1 MRVIVQVKKSLIND
15 KGFTLVEILA
25 VITILSLLMV
35 FVVPNFL
42 SLLNKS
48 KASTIDIQKQMII
61 SAARLYVEDCNNLQN
76 KNVTCNFTVTD
87 EKTIINLNDLISNG
101 YINEVKNKDKTCN
114 ATITVKD
121 EKYSVKLIC

>member
-87 EKTIINLNDLISNG
+87 GKTIIDLNDLISNG

-114 ATITVKD
+114 ATITVKN

>member
-42 SLLNKS
+42 NLLNKS

-87 EKTIINLNDLISNG
+87 GKTIIDLNDLISNG

-114 ATITVKD
+114 ATITVKN

>member
-87 EKTIINLNDLISNG
+87 GKTIINLNDLISNG

>member
-87 EKTIINLNDLISNG
+87 GKTIIDLNDLISNG

>member
-25 VITILSLLMV
+25 VLTILSLLMV

-87 EKTIINLNDLISNG
+87 GKTIINLNDLISNG

>member
-25 VITILSLLMV
+25 VITILSLIMV

-87 EKTIINLNDLISNG
+87 GKTIIDLNDLISNG

-114 ATITVKD
+114 ATITVKN

>member
-1 MRVIVQVKKSLIND
+1 MRVIVQVKSLIND

-87 EKTIINLNDLISNG
+87 GKTIINLNDLISNG

>member
-15 KGFTLVEILA
+15 KGFTLDEILA

-87 EKTIINLNDLISNG
+87 GKKIINLNDLISNG

>member
-15 KGFTLVEILA
+15 KGITLVEILA
-25 VITILSLLMV
+25 VLTILSLLMV

-87 EKTIINLNDLISNG
+87 GKTIINLNDLISNG

>member
-76 KNVTCNFTVTD
+76 KNVTCNFTVID
-87 EKTIINLNDLISNG
+87 GKTIIDLNDLISNG

-114 ATITVKD
+114 ATITVKN

>member
-25 VITILSLLMV
+25 VITILSLLIV

-87 EKTIINLNDLISNG
+87 GKTIINLNDLISNG

>member
-1 MRVIVQVKKSLIND
+1 MKRKSLLNNN
-15 KGFTLVEILA
+15 GFTLVEILA

-35 FVVPNFL
+35 CVVPNFL

-87 EKTIINLNDLISNG
+87 GKTIIDLNDLISNG